1 MRQNAVCV
9 HAPDEHDP
17 REIFF
22 MTAEQERK
30 GLPETIA
37 KIITALRIGDFMD
50 VLPLGNEGF
59 YLYSTRGAEGKIQTV
74 TRTHV
79 RLPKLS
85 HLITLSP
92 RDFFLLLNLIA
103 TAKNTQTGDSLALN
117 PAACG
122 VTDINNTAVT
132 IVLTMTTATANG
144 RRATP
149 SHSSLNLSRLKKTTW
164 PPCNTSQS
172 FRTTTSCISQSSLWS
187 TSNSTGSRS
196 TTIIACRPRVL
207 PIML

>member
-1 MRQNAVCV
+1 
-9 HAPDEHDP
+9 
-17 REIFF
+17 

-85 HLITLSP
+85 HLIT
-92 RDFFLLLNLIA
+92 
-103 TAKNTQTGDSLALN
+103 
-117 PAACG
+117 AAVVYADTEAHAG
-122 VTDINNTAVT
+122 ISGSG
-132 IVLTMTTATANG
+132 LFEL
-144 RRATP
+144 R
-149 SHSSLNLSRLKKTTW
+149 
-164 PPCNTSQS
+164 S
-172 FRTTTSCISQSSLWS
+172 FS
-187 TSNSTGSRS
+187 
-196 TTIIACRPRVL
+196 
-207 PIML
+207 

>member
-1 MRQNAVCV
+1 
-9 HAPDEHDP
+9 
-17 REIFF
+17 

-85 HLITLSP
+85 HLITLCP

-122 VTDINNTAVT
+122 VTDINNTAVGQFFT
-132 IVLTMTTATANG
+132 KMRVNYRINDDYCDRKWTPRDAISFLAKLEPTQENHLAAMQYLTVLQNDDILYFPIESMV
-144 RRATP
+144 
-149 SHSSLNLSRLKKTTW
+149 NLELSW
-164 PPCNTSQS
+164 EQIDDDYCVPPESVTNHV
-172 FRTTTSCISQSSLWS
+172 IK
-187 TSNSTGSRS
+187 G
-196 TTIIACRPRVL
+196 VH
-207 PIML
+207 